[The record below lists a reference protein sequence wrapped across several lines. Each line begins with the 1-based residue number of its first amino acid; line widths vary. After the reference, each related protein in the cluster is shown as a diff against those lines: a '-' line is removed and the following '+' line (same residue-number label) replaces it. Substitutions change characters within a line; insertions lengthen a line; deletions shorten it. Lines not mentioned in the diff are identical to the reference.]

1 MAETDQ
7 FKTILTKAM
16 QICSR
21 KELCASD
28 VETKLES
35 CGTAKVDAHKIL
47 NILLKENFINEE
59 RYAKAFVND
68 KFKYNKWGKIKIA
81 SHLKAKRIPSAIIS
95 LALDSIDND
104 QYIKTIEALLKSHK
118 KSIKAKNDY
127 ELKAKLIRFGLSRGF
142 ESSLLY
148 RFLGDIES

>member
-59 RYAKAFVND
+59 RYAKAFV
-68 KFKYNKWGKIKIA
+68 
-81 SHLKAKRIPSAIIS
+81 RIVLNWSVSAIFHS
-95 LALDSIDND
+95 FYKPVFTVDVFN
-104 QYIKTIEALLKSHK
+104 
-118 KSIKAKNDY
+118 
-127 ELKAKLIRFGLSRGF
+127 
-142 ESSLLY
+142 
-148 RFLGDIES
+148 